1 MGEVVQLRKAGVSV
15 WGPIVKVAAVMFVLT
30 KLAGIAYVFF
40 FGAFVVP
47 QLTTVLQAA
56 HVDQA
61 VAFEGGLLQIT
72 MVPLSYALLAAI
84 SPLVGWWVYSRVD
97 TGGQAA
103 VMWGAAA
110 LQTLAS
116 VALGIGLTGAMI
128 ASPLLLLL
136 GVAILILYTVFFM
149 GLGFIPAQ
157 LFKVKL

>member
-84 SPLVGWWVYSRVD
+84 SPLVGWWVYSRVAIAPCPGPGHD
-97 TGGQAA
+97 RQ
-103 VMWGAAA
+103 GAE
-110 LQTLAS
+110 
-116 VALGIGLTGAMI
+116 
-128 ASPLLLLL
+128 SPD
-136 GVAILILYTVFFM
+136 
-149 GLGFIPAQ
+149 
-157 LFKVKL
+157 KVRVGRHIKIQRKDRQNYR